1 MDPAATLKN
10 FSIDNV
16 AAVAAALDAG
26 KLPSQ
31 AQINGAIDWLLK
43 SPLIQLE
50 AQSADLE
57 GKLSEYGLRLAKDV
71 RGILEAYQV
80 FGHNKNGDDIVQDAI
95 WNLSQGELAGGAA
108 AEIAR
113 QPKDT
118 PVANDAQRLSSAVRT
133 FFHVFLGNVHG
144 EGGSLFA
151 DLASFLRLFLAD
163 RAEDVEERARITKE
177 TLRQTEDEVQEG
189 KRDPLGREGDVRQQ
203 DLDTQA
209 KFERNMD
216 TAKAVGSKTIGAHQS
231 TKAAV
236 QRHGDAATNAL
247 VGAFENAVK
256 RAQND
261 PQYHE
266 ALSTVFDLTRRW
278 YSKTVDTAKSDSLET
293 FVDDP
298 TGRIPT
304 SIRQIRTFVERLAGG
319 KSLDDLLSAVRRCA
333 NDIHNDPELHK
344 FVDDYLSYVQHS
356 LDDVEF
362 VRSEQSTREGEH
374 LRQRWESLMSED
386 SEQRRKWAQLN
397 EIGDRIRAD
406 QDVRRLVEAHAR
418 LGRDLAEAQTDAST
432 SSLTQASWIWQDIL
446 NVYLPRVFGLLKDIP
461 IPRTEYTSPEV
472 DFVLENLNIE
482 SARILPGHAHIKTT
496 AEADITQE
504 VPGQEARTSASAH
517 TTVQLQGVQLHLRE
531 VSFYHEQKEHSAITP
546 SKFTGLVDVTLP
558 PRGVDADISL
568 TMLPT
573 TDTAGRERQ
582 GGFFKIERVNLNL
595 SDDMDIK
602 PHKTNHS
609 VLVGAF
615 KGTIRKRVRKALE
628 GALRDQLAFA
638 LAFLDRTAYDIHKR
652 AKVFLDTGL
661 SPAAAYAGATVS
673 EIGHLRSLPG
683 PGPLTGWRATGTG
696 IVKDDPRSDK
706 AFAMGAEPQ
715 IISGDKR
722 GPAGT
727 FSGPLG
733 GERPRD
739 AAPVS
744 DANGKVD
751 ELKKEGVR
759 KAQTFK
765 ARKEEK
771 EAVERRQEGW
781 RSGAFDA
788 LTA

>member
-1 MDPAATLKN
+1 MDGLSPL
-10 FSIDNV
+10 
-16 AAVAAALDAG
+16 AAALDAG

-31 AQINGAIDWLLK
+31 AQINGSINWLLK
-43 SPLIQLE
+43 SPVIQLE

-80 FGHNKNGDDIVQDAI
+80 FGKNKNGDDIVQDAL
-95 WNLSQGELAGGAA
+95 WNLSQGELAGGVA
-108 AEIAR
+108 AEIAK

-118 PVANDAQRLSSAVRT
+118 PAANDAQRLSSAIRT
-133 FFHVFLGNVHG
+133 LIHIFLGNVHG

-163 RAEDVEERARITKE
+163 RAEDVEERARVTKE

-189 KRDPLGREGDVRQQ
+189 KRDPLGRTGDVRQD
-203 DLDTQA
+203 DLDTRA
-209 KFERNMD
+209 KFERNMN
-216 TAKAVGSKTIGAHQS
+216 TAKEVGSKTIGVHQS

-247 VGAFENAVK
+247 VGALENAVK

-266 ALSTVFDLTRRW
+266 ALSTIFDLTRRW
-278 YSKTVDTAKSDSLET
+278 YSKTVDTAKSDLLET

-298 TGRIPT
+298 TGRIPS
-304 SIRQIRTFVERLAGG
+304 SIRQIRTFLERLAGG
-319 KSLDDLLSAVRRCA
+319 KSLNDLLAAVRRCA

-362 VRSEQSTREGEH
+362 
-374 LRQRWESLMSED
+374 
-386 SEQRRKWAQLN
+386 RRKWVNDLNGVKAELN

-406 QDVRRLVEAHAR
+406 QDVRKLVEAHAR
-418 LGRDLAEAQTDAST
+418 LGRDLAEAQTDVTT

-496 AEADITQE
+496 AEADITQD
-504 VPGQEARTSASAH
+504 VPGQEARTSASAQ
-517 TTVQLQGVQLHLRE
+517 TTIQLQGVQLHLRE
-531 VSFYHEQKEHSAITP
+531 VSFYHEQKEHSAIAP
-546 SKFTGLVDVTLP
+546 NKFTGLVDVTLP
-558 PRGVDADISL
+558 PRGVDAEISL
-568 TMLPT
+568 SMLPT
-573 TDTAGRERQ
+573 TDTAGRERH
-582 GGFFKIERVNLNL
+582 GGFFKIERVTLNL

-609 VLVGAF
+609 LLVGAF
-615 KGTIRKRVRKALE
+615 KGTIKKRVRKALE
-628 GALRDQLAFA
+628 GALRDQLEFA
-638 LAFLDRTAYDIHKR
+638 LTFLDRTAYDIHKR

-696 IVKDDPRSDK
+696 VVKDDPRSDK

-727 FSGPLG
+727 FSGPLACFPG
-733 GERPRD
+733 WNCLCIFPLRRNIALCKCSRGVDSTASDSFEFASCSLHEVTCIHRTSTSELDVQRVI
-739 AAPVS
+739 APALVTS
-744 DANGKVD
+744 
-751 ELKKEGVR
+751 L
-759 KAQTFK
+759 AQLAT
-765 ARKEEK
+765 
-771 EAVERRQEGW
+771 
-781 RSGAFDA
+781 
-788 LTA
+788 T